1 MTRLAIDSLVM
12 AYAETTGGRPP
23 VVSVPRLAVYAGSL
37 VTLAGPSG
45 SGKSTLLYLLAGILS
60 PTRGTIAWD
69 GVDLAGLGE
78 AARDLW
84 RLRHIGFLFQDF
96 HLLDELTALD
106 NVVLP
111 AFFTRWSAAKERTR
125 ARALLE
131 TFGVPDEGRPVATLS
146 RGERQRVGL
155 ARALLFDPPVV
166 LADEPTASLD
176 SGAAAA
182 VTAALVRLAA
192 EGRTVVVATHD
203 RDVIDAAD
211 RRLAIEHGILVDAGA
226 RR

>member
-1 MTRLAIDSLVM
+1 MTRLAIDALEM
-12 AYAETTGGRPP
+12 AYADPAGRRPP
-23 VVSVPRLAVYAGSL
+23 VVAVPRLSVDGGSL

-45 SGKSTLLYLLAGILS
+45 SGKSTLLYLLAGILA
-60 PTRGTIAWD
+60 PTRGTVAWD
-69 GVDLAGLGE
+69 GVDLATLGE
-78 AARDLW
+78 AGRDRW

-96 HLLDELTALD
+96 HLLGELTALD

-111 AFFTRWSAAKERTR
+111 AFFTRWSARSERAR
-125 ARALLE
+125 GRALLDA
-131 TFGVPDEGRPVATLS
+131 FGVPDERRPVATLS

-176 SGAAAA
+176 PTAAAA
-182 VTAALVRLAA
+182 VTAALVRLAG

-203 RDVIDAAD
+203 RDVIDAAG
-211 RRLAIEHGILVDAGA
+211 RRLAIEHGVVVEAGG

>member
-1 MTRLAIDSLVM
+1 MAQLAIEALEM
-12 AYAETTGGRPP
+12 AYADPAGHRPP
-23 VVSVPRLAVYAGSL
+23 VVAVPRLTLDPGAL
-37 VTLAGPSG
+37 VALAGPSG
-45 SGKSTLLYLLAGILS
+45 SGKSTLLYLLAGILA
-60 PTRGTIAWD
+60 PTRGKITWD
-69 GVDLAGLGE
+69 GVDLATLGE

-84 RLRHIGFLFQDF
+84 RLRRVGFLFQDF
-96 HLLDELTALD
+96 HLLEELTALD
-106 NVVLP
+106 NVILP
-111 AFFTRWSAAKERTR
+111 AFFTRWSARAERAR

-131 TFGVPDEGRPVATLS
+131 GFGVPDERRPVATLS

-176 SGAAAA
+176 PAAATA

-192 EGRTVVVATHD
+192 EGRTVIVATHD
-203 RDVIDAAD
+203 RDVLDAAG
-211 RRLAIEHGILVDAGA
+211 RRLAIEHGVLVDAGA